1 MAVPVIDVSGERRQ
15 VVEQIGQA
23 CREIG
28 FLIVVGHGVPE
39 ALVER
44 TAAVSR
50 AFFDLP
56 DGEKRMLAEGE
67 PQPGL
72 PAYRPLR
79 SESLAASLGQRTP
92 GDLKESLDWGPAV
105 PGFGWPVRPPE
116 LRALFEEYLAALGGL
131 GGRLR
136 RLFALALGLP
146 EDWFEDSFRGH
157 SSSMRVI
164 NYPDPEGEAEPGQLR
179 AGAHTD
185 YGCMTILRT
194 EDAPGGLQVQTRG
207 GDWLEVEAVPGSFV
221 VNLGDMLARWTPDRW
236 PATLHR
242 VAVPPADRR
251 LGSRR
256 QTIVFFHDPRADAV
270 IECIPG
276 CADEADP
283 PRYEPVTA
291 LEHVQAK
298 AAKAQKAE
306 SP

>member
-1 MAVPVIDVSGERRQ
+1 VTVPVVDISGERRQ
-15 VVEQIGQA
+15 VVEQIGRA

-28 FLIVVGHGVPE
+28 FLTVVGHGVSE
-39 ALVER
+39 TLVQR
-44 TAAVSR
+44 TAVAAR

-56 DGEKRMLAEGE
+56 TEQKRRLAEGE
-67 PQPGL
+67 PHPGL
-72 PAYRPLR
+72 PAYRPFR

-105 PGFGWPVRPPE
+105 PGFGWPDRPPT
-116 LRALFEEYLAALGGL
+116 LRTLFEGYFAALGGL
-131 GGRLR
+131 GERLR
-136 RLFALALGLP
+136 RLFALALDLP

-164 NYPDPEGEAEPGQLR
+164 NYPAPEREAEPGQLR

-194 EDAPGGLQVQTRG
+194 EDAPGGLQVQTREG
-207 GDWLEVEAVPGSFV
+207 EWLEVEAVPVSFV
-221 VNLGDMLARWTPDRW
+221 VNLGDMMARWTNDRW
-236 PATLHR
+236 AATLHR
-242 VAVPPADRR
+242 VAVPTPDRR
-251 LGSRR
+251 LRSRR

-276 CADEADP
+276 CADESRP

-298 AAKAQKAE
+298 AAMAQKA
-306 SP
+306 

>member
-1 MAVPVIDVSGERRQ
+1 VIPVIDISGERAG
-15 VVEQIGQA
+15 VVEEVGRA

-28 FLIVVGHGVPE
+28 FLTVTGHGVPE
-39 ALVER
+39 ELVAR
-44 TAAVSR
+44 TAATGR

-56 DGEKRMLAEGE
+56 ESAKLRLAEGE
-67 PQPGL
+67 PAPGL

-79 SESLAASLGQRTP
+79 SERLAASLGRSTP

-105 PGFGWPVRPPE
+105 PGHGWPEQPPGLRP
-116 LRALFEEYLAALGGL
+116 AFEEYFAAVAGL
-131 GGRLR
+131 GERLR

-146 EDWFEDSFRGH
+146 EDWFEASFRGH

-164 NYPDPEGEAEPGQLR
+164 NYPDPEGALEPGQLR

-194 EDAPGGLQVQTRG
+194 EDAPGGLQVQTRDG
-207 GDWLEVEAVPGSFV
+207 EWLDVHAVPGSFV
-221 VNLGDMLARWTPDRW
+221 VNLGDMMARWTNDRW
-236 PATLHR
+236 AATLHR
-242 VAVPPADRR
+242 VAVPPTEAA

-276 CADEADP
+276 CADAEHP
-283 PRYEPVTA
+283 PRYQPVTA
-291 LEHVQAK
+291 LEHVRAK
-298 AAKAQKAE
+298 AAKALQAG
-306 SP
+306 

>member
-1 MAVPVIDVSGERRQ
+1 MTVPVINISGERRQ
-15 VVEQIGQA
+15 VIEQIGHA

-28 FLIVVGHGVPE
+28 FLTVVAHGVPE
-39 ALVER
+39 VLVER
-44 TAAVSR
+44 TAAAAR
-50 AFFDLP
+50 AFFDLHAEQKLLLA
-56 DGEKRMLAEGE
+56 DGEPTL
-67 PQPGL
+67 GL

-105 PGFGWPVRPPE
+105 PGFGWPERPPE
-116 LRALFEEYLAALGGL
+116 LRGLFEEYFDALGSL
-131 GGRLR
+131 GERLR
-136 RLFALALGLP
+136 RLFALALDLP
-146 EDWFEDSFRGH
+146 EDWFEDSFHGH

-164 NYPDPEGEAEPGQLR
+164 NYPNPEGEAEPGQLR

-194 EDAPGGLQVQTRG
+194 QVAPGGLQVQTRD

-221 VNLGDMLARWTPDRW
+221 VNLGDMMARWTNDRW
-236 PATLHR
+236 AATLHR
-242 VAVPPADRR
+242 VAVPPAERR

-276 CADEADP
+276 CADEADR

-291 LEHVQAK
+291 LEHVLAK
-298 AAKAQKAE
+298 AAKAQQA
-306 SP
+306 